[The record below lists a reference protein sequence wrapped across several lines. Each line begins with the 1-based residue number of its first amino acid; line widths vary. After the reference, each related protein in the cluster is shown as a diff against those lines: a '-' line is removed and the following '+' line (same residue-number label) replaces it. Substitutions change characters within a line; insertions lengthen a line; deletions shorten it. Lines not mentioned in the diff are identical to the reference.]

1 MSTPAIQERF
11 ENYRKCGWWPGERL
25 EQRYERHAL
34 ARPEGLAVA
43 DSTGRRLSHAQ
54 LWQRAGELADLL
66 VKNGVSAGDVLL
78 LFLPNRVEWQI
89 GLLATLRVKAVPASI
104 PTKTDAKTLAYAADL
119 VGCKALLTS
128 ENKRGDELLE
138 TASSVAT
145 DLAGGL
151 PILRIAADRVYDWI
165 GNGTRHD
172 AGPELIDG
180 LDHIL
185 FTSSTTGLPK
195 AVMHTTDTLAA
206 LNIQF
211 SERFLLGP
219 DRPIFMS
226 SPLGHSVGGIHGARL
241 ALFTGAALILQETW
255 EPPLALQMIDQYRC
269 AFTAAATPFL
279 KDLLDEQN
287 CGDAPGHTSLGTF
300 LCGGAP
306 VPPALLEAAWR
317 AFPDT
322 FFTNLWGMTEG
333 GLVTCVADS
342 PRDKLIE
349 TAGIGLPG
357 LELRVLGDDGSVLDS
372 GLEGELAMR
381 GPGVF
386 VGYCG
391 QDDLYQSL
399 LTPDG
404 FFRTGDL
411 ARIDDAGYVRI
422 TGRLKDLII
431 RGGVNISPL
440 PAEDI
445 LATHPQLR
453 SVAVVGFPD
462 ERLGER
468 ICAVVEAPD
477 AKPTLEELIHF
488 ASDKGLPKRQLPE
501 VIRYVDTMP
510 RTAAGK
516 IRKPALQDLIASA
529 APGQLDLS
537 ENDAG

>member
-1 MSTPAIQERF
+1 MSTPAIKERF
-11 ENYRKCGWWPGERL
+11 EDYRRRGWWPGERL
-25 EQRYERHAL
+25 EQCYERHAL

-54 LWQRAGELADLL
+54 LWQRAGELAARLA
-66 VKNGVSAGDVLL
+66 KGGISAGDVLL

-89 GLLATLRVKAVPASI
+89 GLLAALRVNAVPASI

-119 VGCKALLTS
+119 VRCKALLTS
-128 ENKRGDELLE
+128 ANKHGDELLE
-138 TASSVAT
+138 TASSAAT
-145 DLAGGL
+145 DFAGGL
-151 PILRIAADRVYDWI
+151 PILCIAADGVYDWI
-165 GNGTRHD
+165 GNGKQRD
-172 AGPELIDG
+172 VMPELVDG
-180 LDHIL
+180 LDHIM

-211 SERFLLGP
+211 SERFSLGP
-219 DRPIFMS
+219 DTPIFMS

-241 ALFTGAALILQETW
+241 ALHTGTALVLQETW
-255 EPPLALQMIDQYRC
+255 EPPLALQMIDEYQC

-279 KDLLDEQN
+279 KDLLDIQESGN
-287 CGDAPGHTSLGTF
+287 SHSRTSLGTF

-306 VPPALLEAAWR
+306 VPPALIEEAWR

-333 GLVTCVADS
+333 GLVTCVSDS
-342 PRDKLIE
+342 PRAKLIE
-349 TAGIGLPG
+349 TAGIGLPD
-357 LELRVLGDDGSVLDS
+357 LELRVLDDVGNVLDS

-386 VGYCG
+386 VGYYG

-411 ARIDDAGYVRI
+411 AQIDDEGYVRI

-445 LATHPQLR
+445 LAAHPKLR

-468 ICAVVEAPD
+468 ICAVVEPGD
-477 AKPTLEELIHF
+477 EKPTLDELIRF
-488 ASDKGLPKRQLPE
+488 AADGGLPKRQLPE
-501 VIRYVDTMP
+501 LIRYVDAMP

-516 IRKPALQDLIASA
+516 IRKPVLQDLIRRA
-529 APGQLDLS
+529 APEQLDLS
-537 ENDAG
+537 DNDAG